1 MAAKQ
6 DDQVILKAITKLY
19 DQNGNKYAATTDQ
32 LLETTGLDAGKVAR
46 SIARLEKAG
55 KIRCNTPRRKKRSM
69 AYMPLAE

>member
-6 DDQVILKAITKLY
+6 DDVVIFKAITKLH
-19 DQNGNKYAATTDQ
+19 DPNGNKYAATTDR
-32 LLETTGLDAGKVAR
+32 LFEETGLDAGKIGR
-46 SIARLEKAG
+46 SIARLEKAD